1 MTTNASERARAFLA
15 REPATFV
22 LALAL
27 LLGLQPVTT
36 DLYLPALP
44 SIARELASPI
54 HLTQLTLSALILA
67 FGCSQLVI
75 GPLAD
80 RLGRRSVL
88 AGGLTLYAAAA
99 AASAASDGIHM
110 LVACRALQGV
120 GLAAAVVCAR
130 AMLRDLYR
138 PADGARVMSQA
149 LSGLGLIALA
159 SPVVGGLVAGA
170 WGWRAALA
178 ATGVVAAATLA
189 LLLARV
195 PETLATPNPDAL
207 RAGPLLASWSRI
219 LRHPVFIA
227 WTLLI
232 ACTYGGLY
240 AYLAGSSFV
249 FIDGLG
255 VSRASYGLALA
266 ASSLSYIAGTFWC
279 RRMLARHG
287 LVGAVRRGCGV
298 SLTAAV
304 AMAACAALGWQ
315 HPLAVAVPQALY
327 AFGHGVHQPCA
338 QAAVAGPFP
347 AHAGTASALS
357 GFIMALLAFGIG
369 AWLGRALDGTVQ
381 PLLLTM
387 AACAALTA
395 LVGLTLVRRYG
406 EPREVARPA

>member
-1 MTTNASERARAFLA
+1 
-15 REPATFV
+15 
-22 LALAL
+22 
-27 LLGLQPVTT
+27 
-36 DLYLPALP
+36 
-44 SIARELASPI
+44 
-54 HLTQLTLSALILA
+54 
-67 FGCSQLVI
+67 
-75 GPLAD
+75 
-80 RLGRRSVL
+80 
-88 AGGLTLYAAAA
+88 
-99 AASAASDGIHM
+99 M

-138 PADGARVMSQA
+138 PAEGARVMSQA
-149 LSGLGLIALA
+149 LSGLGVIALA

-178 ATGVVAAATLA
+178 ATGVAAAATLA

-195 PETLATPNPDAL
+195 PETLATPNRDVL

-219 LRHPVFIA
+219 LRHPVFVA

-232 ACTYGGLY
+232 TCTYGGLY

-255 VSRASYGLALA
+255 VSRTSYGLALA

-287 LVGAVRRGCGV
+287 LTGAVRRGCGV
-298 SLTAAV
+298 SVAAAV

-357 GFIMALLAFGIG
+357 GFVMALFAFGIG

-387 AACAALTA
+387 AACAGLTA
-395 LVGLTLVRRYG
+395 LVGLTLVQRHG
-406 EPREVARPA
+406 EARDLARPA